1 MVVVD
6 HPTSLDEAHT
16 YTRRMG
22 PEESTPLPWRTLGA
36 AGLSVSAVGYGAMGL
51 APGIYGEVDDDES
64 RATLRRALEL
74 GVTLI
79 DTADVYGAGHSER
92 LVGEVIQGQ
101 REKVKVATKFGGG
114 GADGMGR
121 PEYVE
126 SAVNASLERLGT
138 DHIDLLYLHRVDGT
152 TPIEETVGAMADA
165 VRAGKAL
172 HIGLSEAAPETIR
185 RAHATHALTAVQS
198 EYSLFS
204 RDPEAEVLPVLRE
217 LGIGFVAYSPLG
229 RGLLAGVI
237 KRDEDLPDRDWRR
250 SVPRFRGDNLVHNA
264 ELVAGLER
272 FAERKSV
279 TVGQLALAWVLHQG
293 QDIVPIPG
301 TRRRTNLELNVAA
314 ASIAV
319 DAGDLAE
326 IDAIVSPEA
335 VAGRRGNSAYMERV
349 NG

>member
-1 MVVVD
+1 MSAEQ
-6 HPTSLDEAHT
+6 PAQ
-16 YTRRMG
+16 
-22 PEESTPLPWRTLGA
+22 LPQRTLGA
-36 AGLSVSAVGYGAMGL
+36 GGLSVSAVGYGAMGM
-51 APGIYGEVDDDES
+51 APGIYGEVDDEES

-101 REKVKVATKFGGG
+101 RDKVKVATKFGGG
-114 GADGMGR
+114 GVDGLGR
-121 PEYVE
+121 PEYVQ
-126 SAVNASLERLGT
+126 SAINASLERLGT
-138 DHIDLLYLHRVDGT
+138 DHVDLLYLHRVDPA

-165 VRAGKAL
+165 VRAGKTL

-185 RAHATHALTAVQS
+185 RAQATHPITALQS

-237 KRDEDLPDRDWRR
+237 KRDEDLPETDWRR

-272 FAERKSV
+272 FAERKHI
-279 TVGQLALAWVLHQG
+279 TVAQLALAWLLRQG
-293 QDIVPIPG
+293 PDVVPIPG
-301 TRRRTNLELNVAA
+301 TRKIANLELNVAA
-314 ASIAV
+314 ASV
-319 DAGDLAE
+319 ELDASELAE
-326 IDAIVSPEA
+326 IDAIAAPDA
-335 VAGRRGNSAYMERV
+335 VAGRRANSAYMEGV
-349 NG
+349 NR